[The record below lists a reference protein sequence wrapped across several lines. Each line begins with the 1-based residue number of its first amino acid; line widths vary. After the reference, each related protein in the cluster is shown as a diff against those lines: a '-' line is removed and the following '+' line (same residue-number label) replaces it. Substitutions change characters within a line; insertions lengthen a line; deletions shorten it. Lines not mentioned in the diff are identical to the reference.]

1 MVTVIKQQQNM
12 KTEEQRFLLEVAKL
26 AAARSTGVRL
36 KVGAVV
42 ADYMGNLIA
51 TGYNGSIRGGDN
63 CLEYKVYAPPDVGT
77 ESDYDLC
84 DEKGWYK
91 LVTKDST
98 IHAEQNLIAHA
109 ARRGI
114 SINGSTVFV
123 THSPCWK
130 CVPLMIQSGV
140 SEVVY
145 IDEHRSLAD
154 VTKEY
159 GSRIKLTKWTDNETR
174 DLP

>member
-1 MVTVIKQQQNM
+1 M
-12 KTEEQRFLLEVAKL
+12 KTEEQRFLLEVARL
-26 AAARSTGVRL
+26 ASARSTGVRL

-42 ADYMGNLIA
+42 ADYAGNLIA

-63 CLEYKVYAPPDVGT
+63 CLEYKVYAGEHDRGMNLDPT
-77 ESDYDLC
+77 TDYNMYDRL
-84 DEKGWYK
+84 GWYK

-114 SINGSTVFV
+114 SINGCTVFV
-123 THSPCWK
+123 THSPCEK
-130 CVPLMIQSGV
+130 CTTLMIQSGI

-145 IDEHRSLAD
+145 IDEHRSLAG
-154 VTKEY
+154 VSKEY
-159 GSRIKLTKWTDNETR
+159 GSRIKLTKWNNNET
-174 DLP
+174 

>member
-1 MVTVIKQQQNM
+1 M

-63 CLEYKVYAPPDVGT
+63 CLEHKVYAHSGMHGGI
-77 ESDYDLC
+77 ESEYNLC

-159 GSRIKLTKWTDNETR
+159 GSRIKLTKWRENET
-174 DLP
+174 

>member
-1 MVTVIKQQQNM
+1 M

-42 ADYMGNLIA
+42 ADSMGNLIA

-63 CLEYKVYAPPDVGT
+63 CLEYKVYAPQRVHVGI
-77 ESDYDLC
+77 ESEYNSFDGV
-84 DEKGWYK
+84 GWYK

-145 IDEHRSLAD
+145 IDEHRSLAE
-154 VTKEY
+154 VSTEY
-159 GSRIKLTKWTDNETR
+159 GSRIKLIKWNDNETR

>member
-1 MVTVIKQQQNM
+1 M
-12 KTEEQRFLLEVAKL
+12 KTEEKRFLLEVAKL

-42 ADYMGNLIA
+42 ADAMGNLIA

-63 CLEYKVYAPPDVGT
+63 CLEYKVYAPKNSVDTGPNQ
-77 ESDYDLC
+77 EYDSYDGLS
-84 DEKGWYK
+84 WYK

-109 ARRGI
+109 ARRGV
-114 SINGSTVFV
+114 SINGCKVFV
-123 THSPCWK
+123 THSPCEK
-130 CVPLMIQSGV
+130 CTTLMIQSGI

-154 VTKEY
+154 VSEEY
-159 GSRIKLTKWTDNETR
+159 GSRIKLTKWSNSDT
-174 DLP
+174 

>member
-1 MVTVIKQQQNM
+1 M

-26 AAARSTGVRL
+26 AAARSSGVRL

-63 CLEYKVYAPPDVGT
+63 CLEYKVYAR
-77 ESDYDLC
+77 DYLGVVD
-84 DEKGWYK
+84 DEYNLIDEIGAYK

-140 SEVVY
+140 SEVVF

-159 GSRIKLTKWTDNETR
+159 GSRIILTKWSDDET
-174 DLP
+174 